1 MKCIALLHDVLE
13 DSELTADD
21 LLEKGV
27 PKCIVYKVQTLTKA
41 PEEKYMDYIK
51 RVKKDPV
58 CALVKIADIEHNLDP
73 SRFLTDWYAEKRQDE
88 NGDYHKTLV
97 TPIKYLATGHLR
109 NIIFKQKGSL
119 EDIEDK
125 ILYAQLKNV
134 IHEYKSREA

>member
-1 MKCIALLHDVLE
+1 MNKQILNLCLDIAREVHDGQIDKMGDPYIWHPIAVANKMTTDYMKCIALLHDVLE

-73 SRFLTDWYAEKRQDE
+73 SRFLTDWYAEKRR
-88 NGDYHKTLV
+88 G
-97 TPIKYLATGHLR
+97 KYRMALKCL
-109 NIIFKQKGSL
+109 QK
-119 EDIEDK
+119 
-125 ILYAQLKNV
+125 
-134 IHEYKSREA
+134 

>member
-1 MKCIALLHDVLE
+1 MVDVY
-13 DSELTADD
+13 
-21 LLEKGV
+21 V
-27 PKCIVYKVQTLTKA
+27 PRIKDKDN
-41 PEEKYMDYIK
+41 PEYWFS
-51 RVKKDPV
+51 RHPVK
-58 CALVKIADIEHNLDP
+58 
-73 SRFLTDWYAEKRQDE
+73 WQDE